1 MISGVRSSTMKTPN
15 ERNLIFLLHEVAHLV
30 RTRADQ
36 RARERGMTRAQ
47 FVILKRLSRTP
58 GLSQNELAAI
68 VEVEPITIGRLIDR
82 LEARGLV
89 ERRRDPKD
97 RRIHRLHL
105 KPKSAPILRE
115 INEYLAGL
123 EMIMVEGIERR
134 TFDATIAALNRIKTN
149 LLVGA
154 DTPGKP
160 GR

>member
-1 MISGVRSSTMKTPN
+1 MKTPN
-15 ERNLIFLLHEVAHLV
+15 EHDLIFLLHEVAHLM
-30 RTRADQ
+30 RTAADQ

-47 FVILKRLSRTP
+47 WVILKRLFRTP

-105 KPKSAPILRE
+105 KPKASPIIRE
-115 INEYLAGL
+115 INQSLAEL
-123 EMIMVEGIERR
+123 EMVMIEGIERR
-134 TFDATIAALNRIKTN
+134 TLDACGTALTRIKINMMARAGTAGN
-149 LLVGA
+149 
-154 DTPGKP
+154 P
-160 GR
+160 R